1 MVQEALEGLVELVVR
16 GVRASADPEEAAG
29 KAGAGFRA
37 LGVWVERLAGER
49 NVAGNAWREP
59 MQLRA
64 EVPVETG
71 RMSAGIPSAVGVL
84 DPGDFP
90 EAFVVT
96 KEAAEKAALAE
107 GDSFLMV
114 DGPWGPVVVPEEV
127 AIGVEVAGEGA
138 VMEVPVAAS
147 GPLAAETLEMAG
159 GPVVAGEVKEDVV
172 APVEAALVGEV
183 TVPEE
188 VPEVLMVAVPEL
200 VAPLAAL
207 EPVAEV
213 RVPEV
218 VPVVEETPVGA
229 VPMVALETD
238 VKVPVPEEKA
248 VEAVSEVVAPLVVS
262 EPEMKEPVPDE
273 AVVAALSE
281 VVVPPVVVETEAKD
295 PTEEGRDAVGW
306 RMPEPVA
313 VAPPSR
319 GPRVVMRL
327 MLLVLLVLVGW
338 LAYKAV
344 VLKGY

>member
-114 DGPWGPVVVPEEV
+114 DGPWGPVAVPEEV
-127 AIGVEVAGEGA
+127 AVRVEVAGE
-138 VMEVPVAAS
+138 M
-147 GPLAAETLEMAG
+147 
-159 GPVVAGEVKEDVV
+159 KEGVV
-172 APVEAALVGEV
+172 APVEVAVEKEV
-183 TVPEE
+183 SVPGD
-188 VPEVLMVAVPEL
+188 VPDVLMVEVPEL

-218 VPVVEETPVGA
+218 FPVVEETPVGA

-281 VVVPPVVVETEAKD
+281 VVVPPVVVETEAKE
-295 PTEEGRDAVGW
+295 PTEEGREAVEW

>member
-1 MVQEALEGLVELVVR
+1 
-16 GVRASADPEEAAG
+16 
-29 KAGAGFRA
+29 
-37 LGVWVERLAGER
+37 
-49 NVAGNAWREP
+49 

-96 KEAAEKAALAE
+96 KEPEEEAALAE

-127 AIGVEVAGEGA
+127 AVGVEVAGEGA
-138 VMEVPVAAS
+138 VMEVP
-147 GPLAAETLEMAG
+147 LAVAETLEM
-159 GPVVAGEVKEDVV
+159 PEVPMVAGEVKEDVEAAV
-172 APVEAALVGEV
+172 VEAAS
-183 TVPEE
+183 VPE
-188 VPEVLMVAVPEL
+188 EVLMVAVPEL

-213 RVPEV
+213 RVPEA
-218 VPVVEETPVGA
+218 VPVVEETPVVA

-238 VKVPVPEEKA
+238 AKVCVPDEKA
-248 VEAVSEVVAPLVVS
+248 VEAVSEVVVPLVVS
-262 EPEMKEPVPDE
+262 EPEVKEPVPEE
-273 AVVAALSE
+273 AVVSAG
-281 VVVPPVVVETEAKD
+281 EAKE

-344 VLKGY
+344 VLKG

>member
-138 VMEVPVAAS
+138 VMEVPVAAA

-159 GPVVAGEVKEDVV
+159 EPVVAGEVKEDVV

-183 TVPEE
+183 TVPGD
-188 VPEVLMVAVPEL
+188 VPDVAAPEVVVPL
-200 VAPLAAL
+200 VAL
-207 EPVAEV
+207 ETESVVEV
-213 RVPEV
+213 RVPEE
-218 VPVVEETPVGA
+218 VPVVEETDVEV
-229 VPMVALETD
+229 VPLVALET
-238 VKVPVPEEKA
+238 VAEVSAPEEKA
-248 VEAVSEVVAPLVVS
+248 VEAVSEVVAPLAAL
-262 EPEMKEPVPDE
+262 EPEVKVPVPDE
-273 AVVAALSE
+273 TVMSAGPAGDTKEPVEAGREAVE
-281 VVVPPVVVETEAKD
+281 
-295 PTEEGRDAVGW
+295 W

-344 VLKGY
+344 VLKG

>member
-127 AIGVEVAGEGA
+127 AVRVEVAGEGA
-138 VMEVPVAAS
+138 VMEVPVAA
-147 GPLAAETLEMAG
+147 ETLEIAEV
-159 GPVVAGEVKEDVV
+159 PVAGEVKVDVV
-172 APVEAALVGEV
+172 APVEAALVEEEV
-183 TVPEE
+183 TVHEE
-188 VPEVLMVAVPEL
+188 VPEVPEVVVPVVAVES
-200 VAPLAAL
+200 V
-207 EPVAEV
+207 EEV
-213 RVPEV
+213 RVPDE
-218 VPVVEETPVGA
+218 VPVVEKTDVEV
-229 VPMVALETD
+229 VPLVALET
-238 VKVPVPEEKA
+238 VAEVSAPEEKA
-248 VEAVSEVVAPLVVS
+248 VEAVSEVVAPLAAL
-262 EPEMKEPVPDE
+262 EPEVKVPVPDE
-273 AVVAALSE
+273 TVMSAGPAGDTKEPVEAGREAVE
-281 VVVPPVVVETEAKD
+281 
-295 PTEEGRDAVGW
+295 W

-344 VLKGY
+344 VLKGH

>member
-16 GVRASADPEEAAG
+16 GVRASADPGEAAG
-29 KAGAGFRA
+29 KAGAGLRA
-37 LGVWVERLAGER
+37 LGVWVERLAGEGK
-49 NVAGNAWREP
+49 VAGNVRREP

-64 EVPVETG
+64 EVPVESG
-71 RMSAGIPSAVGVL
+71 RMSVGIPSAVGVL

-96 KEAAEKAALAE
+96 KEVEEKAALAE

-127 AIGVEVAGEGA
+127 VVGVEVAGEGA
-138 VMEVPVAAS
+138 VMEVPVAAEE
-147 GPLAAETLEMAG
+147 PLAAETLVMAEE
-159 GPVVAGEVKEDVV
+159 PVVAGEVKEDVV

-213 RVPEV
+213 RVPEA
-218 VPVVEETPVGA
+218 VPVVEETPVVA
-229 VPMVALETD
+229 VPLVALETD
-238 VKVPVPEEKA
+238 VKEPVPEEADVSAGPVGEAKES
-248 VEAVSEVVAPLVVS
+248 VEAGREV
-262 EPEMKEPVPDE
+262 
-273 AVVAALSE
+273 
-281 VVVPPVVVETEAKD
+281 
-295 PTEEGRDAVGW
+295 VGW

-313 VAPPSR
+313 VAPPGR

>member
-1 MVQEALEGLVELVVR
+1 MVE
-16 GVRASADPEEAAG
+16 
-29 KAGAGFRA
+29 
-37 LGVWVERLAGER
+37 
-49 NVAGNAWREP
+49 
-59 MQLRA
+59 
-64 EVPVETG
+64 
-71 RMSAGIPSAVGVL
+71 
-84 DPGDFP
+84 
-90 EAFVVT
+90 
-96 KEAAEKAALAE
+96 
-107 GDSFLMV
+107 
-114 DGPWGPVVVPEEV
+114 
-127 AIGVEVAGEGA
+127 
-138 VMEVPVAAS
+138 
-147 GPLAAETLEMAG
+147 
-159 GPVVAGEVKEDVV
+159 
-172 APVEAALVGEV
+172 
-183 TVPEE
+183 
-188 VPEVLMVAVPEL
+188 VPEL

-218 VPVVEETPVGA
+218 VPVVEETPVGS

-281 VVVPPVVVETEAKD
+281 VVVPPVVVETEAKE

-344 VLKGY
+344 VLKG

>member
-1 MVQEALEGLVELVVR
+1 
-16 GVRASADPEEAAG
+16 
-29 KAGAGFRA
+29 
-37 LGVWVERLAGER
+37 
-49 NVAGNAWREP
+49 
-59 MQLRA
+59 
-64 EVPVETG
+64 
-71 RMSAGIPSAVGVL
+71 
-84 DPGDFP
+84 
-90 EAFVVT
+90 
-96 KEAAEKAALAE
+96 
-107 GDSFLMV
+107 
-114 DGPWGPVVVPEEV
+114 
-127 AIGVEVAGEGA
+127 VEVAGEGA
-138 VMEVPVAAS
+138 VMEVPEAAEL
-147 GPLAAETLEMAG
+147 PLAAETLEMAEEL
-159 GPVVAGEVKEDVV
+159 VVAGEMKEGVV
-172 APVEAALVGEV
+172 APVEVAVEKEV
-183 TVPEE
+183 SVPGD
-188 VPEVLMVAVPEL
+188 VPDVLMVEVPEL

-218 VPVVEETPVGA
+218 FPVVEETPVGA

-248 VEAVSEVVAPLVVS
+248 VEAVSEVVA
-262 EPEMKEPVPDE
+262 
-273 AVVAALSE
+273 ALSE
-281 VVVPPVVVETEAKD
+281 VVVPPVVVETEAKE

>member
-127 AIGVEVAGEGA
+127 AVRVEVAGEGA
-138 VMEVPVAAS
+138 VMEVPVAA
-147 GPLAAETLEMAG
+147 ETLEIAEV
-159 GPVVAGEVKEDVV
+159 PVAGEVKVDVV
-172 APVEAALVGEV
+172 APVEAAL
-183 TVPEE
+183 EE
-188 VPEVLMVAVPEL
+188 TDV
-200 VAPLAAL
+200 
-207 EPVAEV
+207 
-213 RVPEV
+213 EV
-218 VPVVEETPVGA
+218 VPL
-229 VPMVALETD
+229 VALET
-238 VKVPVPEEKA
+238 VAEVSAPEEKA
-248 VEAVSEVVAPLVVS
+248 VEAVSEVVAPLAAL
-262 EPEMKEPVPDE
+262 EPEVKVPVPDE
-273 AVVAALSE
+273 TVMSARPAGDTKEPVEAGREAVE
-281 VVVPPVVVETEAKD
+281 
-295 PTEEGRDAVGW
+295 W

>member
-1 MVQEALEGLVELVVR
+1 MVQEALEGLAELVVR
-16 GVRASADPEEAAG
+16 GVRASADPAEAAG
-29 KAGAGFRA
+29 KAGAGLRA

-49 NVAGNAWREP
+49 NVAGNVWREP

-96 KEAAEKAALAE
+96 KEPEEEAALAE

-127 AIGVEVAGEGA
+127 AVGVEVAGEGA
-138 VMEVPVAAS
+138 VMEVP
-147 GPLAAETLEMAG
+147 LAVAETLEM
-159 GPVVAGEVKEDVV
+159 PEVPMVAGEVKEDVEAAV
-172 APVEAALVGEV
+172 VEAAS
-183 TVPEE
+183 VPE
-188 VPEVLMVAVPEL
+188 EVLMVAVPEL

-213 RVPEV
+213 RVPEA
-218 VPVVEETPVGA
+218 VPVVEETPVVA

-238 VKVPVPEEKA
+238 AKVCVPDEKA
-248 VEAVSEVVAPLVVS
+248 VEAVSEVVVPLVVS
-262 EPEMKEPVPDE
+262 EPEVKEPVPEE
-273 AVVAALSE
+273 AVVSAG
-281 VVVPPVVVETEAKD
+281 EAKE

-344 VLKGY
+344 VLKG

>member
-138 VMEVPVAAS
+138 VMEVPVAAA

-159 GPVVAGEVKEDVV
+159 EPVVAGEMKEGVV
-172 APVEAALVGEV
+172 APVEVALVGEV
-183 TVPEE
+183 TVPGD
-188 VPEVLMVAVPEL
+188 VPDVAAPEVVVPL
-200 VAPLAAL
+200 VAL
-207 EPVAEV
+207 ETESVVEV
-213 RVPEV
+213 RVPEE
-218 VPVVEETPVGA
+218 VPVVEETDVEV
-229 VPMVALETD
+229 VPLVALET
-238 VKVPVPEEKA
+238 VAEVSAPEEKA
-248 VEAVSEVVAPLVVS
+248 VEAVSEVVAPLAAL
-262 EPEMKEPVPDE
+262 EPEVKVPVPDE
-273 AVVAALSE
+273 TVMSARPAGDTKEPVEAGREAVE
-281 VVVPPVVVETEAKD
+281 
-295 PTEEGRDAVGW
+295 W

-344 VLKGY
+344 VLKG

>member
-1 MVQEALEGLVELVVR
+1 MVQEALEGLAELVVR
-16 GVRASADPEEAAG
+16 GVRASADPAEAAG
-29 KAGAGFRA
+29 KAGAGLRA

-90 EAFVVT
+90 EAFVGT
-96 KEAAEKAALAE
+96 KEAAEEAALAE

-127 AIGVEVAGEGA
+127 AVRVEVAGEGA
-138 VMEVPVAAS
+138 VMEVPEAAEL
-147 GPLAAETLEMAG
+147 PLAAETLEMAEE
-159 GPVVAGEVKEDVV
+159 PVVAGEMKEGVV
-172 APVEAALVGEV
+172 APVAVEKEESVPLV
-183 TVPEE
+183 
-188 VPEVLMVAVPEL
+188 
-200 VAPLAAL
+200 VAPLAAV
-207 EPVAEV
+207 EPEAVAEV

-218 VPVVEETPVGA
+218 VPGVEETHQVVVAPV
-229 VPMVALETD
+229 VALEPE
-238 VKVPVPEEKA
+238 VKSVPEE
-248 VEAVSEVVAPLVVS
+248 VPMVVS
-262 EPEMKEPVPDE
+262 EPEVKVAVPEPEVKVAVLEEP
-273 AVVAALSE
+273 VVAALSE
-281 VVVPPVVVETEAKD
+281 VVAPPEVVETEAKGA
-295 PTEEGRDAVGW
+295 GRDAVGW

-327 MLLVLLVLVGW
+327 MLLVLLVVVGW

-344 VLKGY
+344 VLKGH

>member
-1 MVQEALEGLVELVVR
+1 VR

-127 AIGVEVAGEGA
+127 AVRVEVAGEGA
-138 VMEVPVAAS
+138 VMEVPEAAEL
-147 GPLAAETLEMAG
+147 PLAAETLEMAEE
-159 GPVVAGEVKEDVV
+159 PVVAGEMKEGVV
-172 APVEAALVGEV
+172 APVVVEKEESVPLV
-183 TVPEE
+183 
-188 VPEVLMVAVPEL
+188 
-200 VAPLAAL
+200 VAPLAAV
-207 EPVAEV
+207 EPEAVAEV

-218 VPVVEETPVGA
+218 VPGVEETHEVVVAPV
-229 VPMVALETD
+229 VALEPE
-238 VKVPVPEEKA
+238 VKSVPEEVP
-248 VEAVSEVVAPLVVS
+248 VEEKTPEVVVPLVVS
-262 EPEMKEPVPDE
+262 EPEVKVAVLEEP
-273 AVVAALSE
+273 VVAALSE
-281 VVVPPVVVETEAKD
+281 VVAPPEVVEPEAKE
-295 PTEEGRDAVGW
+295 PEGAGRDAVGW

-344 VLKGY
+344 VLKGH